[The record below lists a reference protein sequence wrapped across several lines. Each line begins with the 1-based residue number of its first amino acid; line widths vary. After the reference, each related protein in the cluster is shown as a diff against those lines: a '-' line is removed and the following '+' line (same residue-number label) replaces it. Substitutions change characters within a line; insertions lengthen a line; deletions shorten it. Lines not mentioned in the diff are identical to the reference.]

1 MTPIPTASV
10 LAAELLK
17 LRKRWLPYV
26 LLLPLVAL
34 LALQT
39 FAAYFAGWRGE
50 RDVEALRAAVLPWS
64 LPGLLDLTQYFGA
77 ILVAVLA
84 ASAVG
89 TEHGWGTV
97 RQALIRGQTRSQYL
111 TTKLLGIAVLGG
123 IGFLLA
129 FGTGLGFSAIV
140 TALEDRDLPG
150 GPSAPDVLLMV
161 LRAGYSILPYALLA
175 FCLAVVG
182 RSTTLGVAGGLT
194 YGFVE
199 GIVLAI
205 LGAIG
210 GAAADVR
217 AFSIGH
223 NVSALLSANR
233 IDSIDYVSFAFR
245 GRPPPSE
252 LPDPAVAVLV
262 LGLYCLGF
270 LTIAFVVFNRRDIH
284 A

>member
-161 LRAGYSILPYALLA
+161 LRAGYSILP
-175 FCLAVVG
+175 
-182 RSTTLGVAGGLT
+182 R
-194 YGFVE
+194 
-199 GIVLAI
+199 
-205 LGAIG
+205 
-210 GAAADVR
+210 
-217 AFSIGH
+217 
-223 NVSALLSANR
+223 
-233 IDSIDYVSFAFR
+233 
-245 GRPPPSE
+245 
-252 LPDPAVAVLV
+252 
-262 LGLYCLGF
+262 
-270 LTIAFVVFNRRDIH
+270 
-284 A
+284 

>member
-111 TTKLLGIAVLGG
+111 TTQLLG
-123 IGFLLA
+123 
-129 FGTGLGFSAIV
+129 
-140 TALEDRDLPG
+140 
-150 GPSAPDVLLMV
+150 
-161 LRAGYSILPYALLA
+161 
-175 FCLAVVG
+175 
-182 RSTTLGVAGGLT
+182 
-194 YGFVE
+194 
-199 GIVLAI
+199 
-205 LGAIG
+205 
-210 GAAADVR
+210 
-217 AFSIGH
+217 
-223 NVSALLSANR
+223 
-233 IDSIDYVSFAFR
+233 
-245 GRPPPSE
+245 
-252 LPDPAVAVLV
+252 
-262 LGLYCLGF
+262 
-270 LTIAFVVFNRRDIH
+270 
-284 A
+284 